1 PSRAKAT
8 LGILLACESDQSRAP
23 SSTSHNLT
31 VLSQLPV
38 TSWRPSGLKVRA
50 RILSVWACQTRDK
63 VWPPSSQSR
72 TSPRLPAAA
81 QYCPLGLMRSEEHTS
96 ELQSPY
102 DLVCRLL

>member
-1 PSRAKAT
+1 MASRLPSRAKAT

-23 SSTSHNLT
+23 FSTSHNLT

-81 QYCPLGLMRSEEHTS
+81 QYRSEEHTS
-96 ELQSPY
+96 ELQSHH
-102 DLVCRLL
+102 DLVCR